1 MSAVSSRQFE
11 ISEECLQSKIDAA
24 CSRITASW
32 PLDEFIAV
40 NPHWGRIDL
49 PIERAAA
56 RLEVLAGMRLT
67 PRRQDILDQWCKNP
81 ITPEALQQAAR
92 ELGCDASPEAL
103 IAALGHEPVIPRLR
117 VLRDVTIPGTGKS
130 DRSSWLEMTK
140 VQISQFCASYFD
152 DAQAEWHVGGSQPM
166 YDSWLAALERDTG
179 IRRAIGGDR
188 MAKFL
193 SELPQHAKDL
203 MPWAF
208 ARLGG
213 FSENWDDYLEALL
226 LKLSGWAS
234 WCAYLRVQAGLRD
247 EQDEHLEHY
256 LAICL
261 AWECLLDDGRR
272 GADSRHG
279 IWQREWAQAATCY
292 SRAEQERVVDWVWVR
307 ALEIDYSTHF
317 CSLLT
322 SAATPRAATVE
333 LQAVFC
339 IDVRSEVIRRALE
352 ACDDRIQTIG
362 YAGFFGLPMAFQP
375 LGGDLKSSRLPGQ
388 LAPSVVGTQAL
399 DDEKQDVAV
408 AALRRK
414 NLGRQARTSRFLSWP
429 GSAFGTVEAVGV
441 LSGLNLLGHLTGFP
455 HTAPALE
462 NQGLPAD
469 LASKLRY
476 RLIGLERD
484 ARVQLAMSAL
494 RGMGL
499 TQDFAAT
506 VLIVGHTGQSANNP
520 HAASLN
526 CGACSG
532 HSGEPN
538 ARTLAY
544 LLNEPEVRVGLVT
557 QGIHIPQ
564 ATIFI
569 PALHN
574 TSTDEISLFD
584 VPDGFSGNQSRH
596 EQIVAWLTAAS
607 AATRRERA
615 PLLDL
620 PVSEKKP
627 GALLHALR
635 KRASDWAQTRVEWG
649 LANNAALII
658 GPRDRTRGINLEGR
672 VFLHDYDWRKD
683 SEGRTLAMLMTAP
696 MIVAQWINF
705 QYFASTVDPSHYG
718 SGNKLLHNIVGGRI
732 GVFEGNGGDLRVGL
746 PLQSVHNGQRWMHD
760 PVRMHVVVD
769 APAAM
774 IDSVLTA
781 HPQVRQLVE
790 NRWLWLSRFD
800 DLSPMLE
807 HPTA

>member
-1 MSAVSSRQFE
+1 MSAILGNRSG
-11 ISEECLQSKIDAA
+11 ISHEDLQGKIDSA

-40 NPHWGRIDL
+40 NPHWGRLDL

-56 RLEVLAGMRLT
+56 RIEVLGGMRLT
-67 PRRQDILDQWCKNP
+67 PPRQDMLKQWCKKP

-92 ELGCDASPEAL
+92 ELGCGASPAAL
-103 IAALGHEPVIPRLR
+103 IAELGKEPSIPRLPI
-117 VLRDVTIPGTGKS
+117 LREVAVPGTGQS
-130 DRSSWLEMTK
+130 DTSAWLEITK
-140 VQISQFCASYFD
+140 AQISQFCASYFD
-152 DAQAEWHVGGSQPM
+152 DAQAEWHVGGTQPM
-166 YDSWLAALERDTG
+166 YESWLTALKRDARV
-179 IRRAIGGDR
+179 RRALGNER
-188 MAKFL
+188 MTQFL
-193 SELPQHAKDL
+193 SELPQYADEL

-208 ARLGG
+208 ARLDG
-213 FSENWDDYLEALL
+213 FAENWDDYLEALL
-226 LKLSGWAS
+226 LKLPGWAS
-234 WCAYLRVQAGLRD
+234 CCAFLRLQADLRNEHD
-247 EQDEHLEHY
+247 AHLEHY

-261 AWECLLDDGRR
+261 AWECLLDDGKR

-279 IWQREWAQAATCY
+279 VWQREWAQAVTYYA
-292 SRAEQERVVDWVWVR
+292 RAEQARVADWVWLR
-307 ALEIDYSTHF
+307 ALEIDYSTHLR
-317 CSLLT
+317 SRLK
-322 SAATPRAATVE
+322 SVATPRAAQVE

-339 IDVRSEVIRRALE
+339 IDVRSEVMRRALE

-375 LGGDLKSSRLPGQ
+375 LGGDLKNSRLPGQ
-388 LAPSVVGTQAL
+388 LAPSVLATQTL
-399 DDEKQDVAV
+399 GDQQQDSVVAG
-408 AALRRK
+408 LRRK
-414 NLGRQARTSRFLSWP
+414 SLARHARTSRLLSWP

-441 LSGLNLLGHLTGFP
+441 LSGLSLLGHLTGFSP
-455 HTAPALE
+455 TASALE
-462 NQGLPAD
+462 NEGLPSD

-476 RLIGLERD
+476 RLTGLELE
-484 ARVQLAMSAL
+484 ARIQLAAGAL

-499 TQDFAAT
+499 TEQFAAT
-506 VLIVGHTGQSANNP
+506 VLIVGHTGQSTNNP

-544 LLNEPEVRVGLVT
+544 LLNEPEVRTGLTT
-557 QGIHIPQ
+557 QAIHIPD

-584 VPDGFSGNQSRH
+584 VPDTFPDKHNRQ
-596 EQIVAWLTAAS
+596 QQLMTWLDAAS
-607 AATRRERA
+607 AATRQERA

-620 PVSEKKP
+620 SVSDKKP
-627 GALLHALR
+627 RALLPALR

-658 GPRDRTRGINLEGR
+658 GPRDRTRGIDLEGR
-672 VFLHDYDWRKD
+672 VFLHDYDWHKD
-683 SEGRTLAMLMTAP
+683 ADGGTLAMLMTAP

-705 QYFASTVDPSHYG
+705 QYFASTVDPHNYG
-718 SGNKLLHNIVGGRI
+718 SGNKLLHNIIGGHI
-732 GVFEGNGGDLRVGL
+732 GVFEGNGGDLRLGL
-746 PLQSVHNGQRWMHD
+746 PLQSVHNGERWMHD
-760 PVRMHVVVD
+760 PIRMHVVID

-774 IDSVLTA
+774 INSVLTA
-781 HPQVRQLVE
+781 HPHVRQLVE

-800 DLSPMLE
+800 DL
-807 HPTA
+807 

>member
-1 MSAVSSRQFE
+1 MSAVPANQFE
-11 ISEECLQSKIDAA
+11 ISDEDLQSKTDAA
-24 CSRITASW
+24 CSRIAASW

-40 NPHWGRIDL
+40 NPHWGRLDL

-56 RLEVLAGMRLT
+56 RIEVLGDMRLT
-67 PRRQDILDQWCKNP
+67 PLRQDMLSQWCKNP

-103 IAALGHEPVIPRLR
+103 IAALGHEPVISRLPI
-117 VLRDVTIPGTGKS
+117 LREVTVPGKGES
-130 DRSSWLEMTK
+130 DTSSWHEMTK

-152 DAQAEWHVGGSQPM
+152 DAQAEWHVGGMQPM
-166 YDSWLAALERDTG
+166 YDSWLTALKRDASV
-179 IRRAIGGDR
+179 RRALGSDR
-188 MAKFL
+188 VTRFM
-193 SELPQHAKDL
+193 SELPQHADDL

-208 ARLGG
+208 ARLDG

-226 LKLSGWAS
+226 LKLPGWAS
-234 WCAYLRVQAGLRD
+234 WCAFLRVQAGLRD
-247 EQDEHLEHY
+247 EHDEHLEHY

-261 AWECLLDDGRR
+261 AWECLLDDGKR

-279 IWQREWAQAATCY
+279 IWQREWAQAATYY
-292 SRAEQERVVDWVWVR
+292 SRAEQERVVDWVWLR
-307 ALEIDYSTHF
+307 AIEIDYSTHL
-317 CSLLT
+317 CSRLT
-322 SAATPRAATVE
+322 SAATPRAAKVE

-375 LGGDLKSSRLPGQ
+375 LGGDLKNSRLPGQ
-388 LAPSVVGTQAL
+388 LPPSVLGTQTLGDEEQDSAL
-399 DDEKQDVAV
+399 AV
-408 AALRRK
+408 LRRK
-414 NLGRQARTSRFLSWP
+414 NLRRQARTSRFLSLP

-441 LSGLNLLGHLTGFP
+441 LSGLNLLGHLTGFS
-455 HTAPALE
+455 HTASSLE
-462 NQGLPAD
+462 NEGLSAD

-476 RLIGLERD
+476 RLTGLELD
-484 ARVQLAMSAL
+484 ERVQLAAGAL

-499 TQDFAAT
+499 TEQFAAT

-544 LLNEPEVRVGLVT
+544 LLNEPDVRVSLT
-557 QGIHIPQ
+557 MQGIHIPE

-574 TSTDEISLFD
+574 TSTDEISMFD
-584 VPDGFSGNQSRH
+584 VPDTFPDKQNRQ
-596 EQIVAWLTAAS
+596 EQIVAWLGAAS

-620 PVSEKKP
+620 SVSEKKP
-627 GALLHALR
+627 GDLLPALR
-635 KRASDWAQTRVEWG
+635 RRASDWAQTRVEWG

-658 GPRDRTRGINLEGR
+658 GPRDRTRGIDLEGR

-683 SEGRTLAMLMTAP
+683 ADGRTLAMLMTAP

-705 QYFASTVDPSHYG
+705 QYFTSTVDPSHYG
-718 SGNKLLHNIVGGRI
+718 GGNKLLHNIVGGRI
-732 GVFEGNGGDLRVGL
+732 GVFEGNGGDLRIGL

-760 PVRMHVVVD
+760 PIRMHVVVD
-769 APAAM
+769 APVTM
-774 IDSVLTA
+774 IDSVLAA
-781 HPQVRQLVE
+781 HPHVRQLVE
-790 NRWLWLSRFD
+790 NRWLWLLRFD
-800 DLSPMLE
+800 DLSHMLM
-807 HPTA
+807 HPRA